1 MDRSKTSHPL
11 ILAALALAATTFGC
25 EPIAVTSSDS
35 GDTPVYGTFEVTLN
49 APGLSGNPFR
59 EFATVEFTRGDR
71 SFTVEGFFDGEQ
83 TWRARFMPDF
93 PGRWTYAWRFRGSSG
108 EGAFQA
114 SVEPKP
120 GRHGHV
126 HRDPMRPRYLIHD
139 DGTSHYWFGGKWINA
154 PNYGNPS
161 KFGET
166 NSRHLTDRQLLDYLN
181 DCRENRHNGL
191 LLKVALFP
199 VEGDGYSWDLSWIRR
214 ADWLVREMAERGIY
228 CQINLFDTWSRDRGR
243 WFEHATSGRKQIL
256 NAWSD
261 HDEARLRNY
270 VRYLVARFSGYYN
283 VYWELGNEM
292 EHSNDGDA
300 FASLADAGYIPWIR
314 EFDPYG
320 LPIGLSENIWKK
332 TRVDIGFLHQTDEIP
347 DFGHPN
353 DRPLL
358 MNELVRGC
366 KVGSLWRDDVIRNP
380 AARLCYRNTFWRV
393 FAQGGSGSSGATW
406 LSLAEPLDQHV
417 HEVMADHR
425 RLRDFIETL
434 PVHLND
440 TEPDREFVISGP
452 GWHRTRS
459 KAGQVYVTYFLGR
472 ATDGVLSIDL
482 PVGTFV
488 AHWYDP
494 SLGRFEAPLTVVSSG
509 TPVSLPH
516 PAFDEDAVLRV
527 LRTERPE

>member
-1 MDRSKTSHPL
+1 MTSLPS
-11 ILAALALAATTFGC
+11 ILAALALAAAGIGC

-35 GDTPVYGTFEVTLN
+35 GDTAVYGTFEVTLN
-49 APGLSGNPFR
+49 ASGLSGNLFR
-59 EFATVEFTRGDR
+59 EFAAVEFAHGGR
-71 SFTVEGFFDGEQ
+71 SFTVEGFFDGEAI
-83 TWRARFMPDF
+83 WRARFMPDS
-93 PGRWTYAWRFRGSSG
+93 PGLWTYSWRFRGASG
-108 EGAFQA
+108 EGAFHA
-114 SVEPKP
+114 AVEAKP

-126 HRDPMRPRYLIHD
+126 RPDRERPGYLIHD
-139 DGTSHYWFGGKWINA
+139 DGTAHYWFGGKWINA

-161 KFGET
+161 KFGEI
-166 NSRHLTDRQLLDYLN
+166 NSRHLSDRQLVDYLD
-181 DCRENRHNGL
+181 DCREQGHNGL

-228 CQINLFDTWSRDRGR
+228 CQVSLFDTWSRDRR
-243 WFEHATSGRKQIL
+243 HWFEHVTNGKKQVL

-261 HDEARLRNY
+261 RDEARLRNY
-270 VRYLVARFSGYYN
+270 VRYLIARFSGYYN

-300 FASLADAGYIPWIR
+300 FAALADADYIPWIH

-320 LPIGLSENIWKK
+320 LSIGLSENIWRK

-347 DFGHPN
+347 GFRAPN
-353 DRPLL
+353 DRPFL

-380 AARLCYRNTFWRV
+380 AARLCYRSTFWHV
-393 FAQGGSGSSGATW
+393 FTYGGSGSSEATW
-406 LSLAEPLDQHV
+406 LSLEEPLNRPVRD
-417 HEVMADHR
+417 VMADHK
-425 RLRDFIETL
+425 RLRDFLDTL

-440 TEPDREFVISGP
+440 TETDPEFVVSGP
-452 GWHRTRS
+452 GHHRTRS
-459 KAGQVYVTYFLGR
+459 KAAEAYVTYFLGR
-472 ATDGVLSIDL
+472 AATGVVTVDL
-482 PVGTFV
+482 PAGHFE
-488 AHWYDP
+488 ARWYDP
-494 SLGRFEAPLTVVSSG
+494 SRGHFETQLTLISSG

-527 LRTERPE
+527 LRVVRTERPG